1 MTLQGGI
8 LKDQAGRTG
17 YIASNRQFQFD
28 NPVQAGAISQSG
40 WSVCSNNSLA
50 LAGSAIFYQCL
61 SGSFYNLYDRSQGG
75 QCAAIYI
82 ETLTG
87 SNMAAPSGAQ
97 SVSAISDGQPQA
109 STAKVTQ
116 ISDDKSF
123 AMILERLADPL
134 NARSK
139 LQLLSQLSLKFQMDK
154 FKPALESQSQ
164 LQSLKSQMDRSKQPN
179 QLLLQ

>member
-1 MTLQGGI
+1 MIEIDCTDVSKRQAKDGILTLTLQGGI

-61 SGSFYNLYDRSQGG
+61 SGNFYNLYDRSQGG

-116 ISDDKSF
+116 ISDDKS
-123 AMILERLADPL
+123 
-134 NARSK
+134 
-139 LQLLSQLSLKFQMDK
+139 SQ
-154 FKPALESQSQ
+154 
-164 LQSLKSQMDRSKQPN
+164 
-179 QLLLQ
+179 